1 MSSPRK
7 IAVYNQKGGAGKST
21 TAANLA
27 VALAAQPLQR
37 RVLALDLDKQGNL
50 SLMLG
55 QNPADAPGNMTDVF
69 EGRPLREC
77 VLSVSDDVDL
87 VVGDDGLADVEF
99 NLQSARRREEIL
111 SRQLEDELNG
121 YDYVLIDCPPNQG
134 LLAVNACVLADE
146 VLVPVRMNDPNAVNG
161 LGDLVVFL
169 EDLADAAW
177 ARPISTV
184 LRLDVERRLD
194 IYAALNDALQ
204 SMELPIAEQEI
215 THRTAV
221 SKAIAQGVPI
231 ATAQPNT
238 GAGWEYRLFAQ
249 ELDEL
254 KVAS

>member
-27 VALAAQPLQR
+27 VALASKPLQR

-55 QNPADAPGNMTDVF
+55 HNPAAAPGNMTDVF
-69 EGRPLREC
+69 EGRPLGEC
-77 VLSVSDDVDL
+77 TVAVSDGLDL
-87 VVGDDGLADVEF
+87 VVGDDGLANVEF

-111 SRQLEDELNG
+111 ARQLQDELDG

-161 LGDLVVFL
+161 LGDLIVFL

-177 ARPISTV
+177 PRPISSV
-184 LRLDVERRLD
+184 LRLDVDRRLD
-194 IYAALNDALQ
+194 IYAALNEALE

-215 THRTAV
+215 SHRTAV

-231 ATAQPNT
+231 AAAQPNR
-238 GAGWEYRLFAQ
+238 GAGWEYRCFAH
-249 ELDEL
+249 ELDAIT
-254 KVAS
+254 VAS